1 MFLLWL
7 QFIIGAVVVIAC
19 GVCLARQGEVLAE
32 KTKLGHIWI
41 GALFLATITSLPEL
55 VVSIGAVGLEDAPDL
70 AIGDVLGSISFNL
83 FIVAILD
90 LVEGKGALSRRLSP
104 NLKLSGGI
112 SLLLLITAGIAILGR
127 FGLGL
132 FNVGIDSFVLAV
144 ICFFGFRLIFRQECC
159 RDSQINSPDDA
170 KVSTLKYK
178 TVPRS
183 KVYLNFFILGALILV
198 TGLWVTHLANKIA
211 LVSGMEK
218 SFMGALFL
226 AVTTSLPELVTC
238 LAAVRLGLFD
248 MAMGNIFGSN
258 IFNIM
263 IIFFGDLVYRKGFLL
278 ASVSKQN
285 VWLAGL
291 GAILTAIIMIGIIA
305 RPKRSF
311 LGLGFDTLSVAI
323 VYVGGIWLIFF

>member
-1 MFLLWL
+1 MFFLWL
-7 QFIIGAVVVIAC
+7 QFIIGAAIVIAC

-55 VVSIGAVGLEDAPDL
+55 VVSIGAVALEDAPDL
-70 AIGDVLGSISFNL
+70 AVADVLGSISFNL
-83 FIVAILD
+83 FIIAILD

-112 SLLLLITAGIAILGR
+112 SLLLLIAVAIGIFGK

-144 ICFFGFRLIFRQECC
+144 ICFFGFRLIFRQENC
-159 RDSQINSPDDA
+159 RGGQINPPENA
-170 KVSTLKYK
+170 KVSTPKHKAIPLA
-178 TVPRS
+178 R
-183 KVYLNFFILGALILV
+183 VYLSFFILGALILV
-198 TGLWVTHLANKIA
+198 AGLWVTRLANKIA

-248 MAMGNIFGSN
+248 MVLGNIFGSN

-263 IIFFGDLVYRKGFLL
+263 ILFFGDIAYRKGFLL
-278 ASVSKQN
+278 ASVSRQN
-285 VWLAGL
+285 VWLACL
-291 GAILTAIIMIGIIA
+291 GMILTTIIMIGLIA
-305 RPKRSF
+305 RPKKSF
-311 LGLGFDTLSVAI
+311 LGLGFDTISVAL